1 MVAGAFSAQG
11 VPYNYRS
18 AARTAINP
26 LANGTQAYAIT
37 MVDVATPINSRTQ
50 SGFTVI
56 INNTAPAPVDMTTAN
71 RIGGTVGRAEQGD
84 SLTYT
89 WSTPI
94 DPESLLSGWDGGSPT
109 TVTVRIKNMGPN
121 DRLTVEGPA
130 GTLNFGVVALQA
142 ELCPRNAGLHGLGH
156 HDDREHRRDRAR
168 VPNGAV
174 NTVTV
179 ATPTTWQG
187 DNAAYGAS
195 GNPCSTDHD
204 HRLGLAP
211 DRLLGGGRERRS
223 RPSAITLS
231 GVSTLHRSICRRLG
245 CGRLGSGSRIVGS
258 PTPFGGPPQD
268 RRPEPTPPGLGPSSL
283 TWLVIVGVPPRRILP
298 DAVRGSS
305 VIGTT
310 ARGSLN
316 RAIRRHRAH
325 GAPRRAGGS
334 SPLTG
339 TTNATTCCPHSSCAL
354 PATATP
360 STIGWSRRASSTS
373 CGHTVSAP
381 VLMAS
386 SDRPSIRR
394 LPSGSSRSRIAR
406 AQPPSSVNA
415 TAVAP
420 GSCGSPP

>member
-1 MVAGAFSAQG
+1 MKRRPRRRLILPTAIGLVLGLSGGALAAFASTTTNGPNRFIAASDWEAPHVTRTVVAKTVGYLAGTIRQGGQFYVYAQIDDGGNPPAGVGTVTADVSTISTGGGAVPMVAGAFSAQG

-130 GTLNFGVVALQA
+130 GTLNFGVVALQQNYA
-142 ELCPRNAGLHGLGH
+142 QGTRDFTGSAITMIGNTVTIVLGI
-156 HDDREHRRDRAR
+156 
-168 VPNGAV
+168 PNGAV

-187 DNAAYGAS
+187 DNAAYSAS
-195 GNPCSTDHD
+195 GNPCST
-204 HRLGLAP
+204 AT
-211 DRLLGGGRERRS
+211 
-223 RPSAITLS
+223 IT
-231 GVSTLHRSICRRLG
+231 
-245 CGRLGSGSRIVGS
+245 GSGSPRID
-258 PTPFGGPPQD
+258 F
-268 RRPEPTPPGLGPSSL
+268 
-283 TWLVIVGVPPRRILP
+283 
-298 DAVRGSS
+298 
-305 VIGTT
+305 
-310 ARGSLN
+310 
-316 RAIRRHRAH
+316 
-325 GAPRRAGGS
+325 
-334 SPLTG
+334 
-339 TTNATTCCPHSSCAL
+339 
-354 PATATP
+354 
-360 STIGWSRRASSTS
+360 
-373 CGHTVSAP
+373 
-381 VLMAS
+381 
-386 SDRPSIRR
+386 
-394 LPSGSSRSRIAR
+394 
-406 AQPPSSVNA
+406 
-415 TAVAP
+415 
-420 GSCGSPP
+420 